1 MMTRSP
7 NPKKNQE
14 PSNRRLW
21 LLLLART
28 SLALGGVLL
37 VGIIV
42 GAWWARNYI
51 YKDLAPLVQQNLE
64 QLLGRPV
71 KVGNVERFSLSSL
84 RFSSLSIPA
93 TTSDQDRVV
102 AKALE
107 VQFSPLQLLL
117 SRKLALNVTLV
128 QPNVYVQQDKDG
140 GWVTAQVKAGE
151 GKGFIQT
158 ELQSL
163 QIQDGKVELMPFAA
177 PTKPK
182 GSVILDQV
190 GGIARFSDGNQ
201 RIGYDF
207 NTQFTKGGAAKI
219 VGETQLKAQQTNL
232 QLSAQNFQAS
242 DITRLIQL
250 PIALQAGSLNADLGV
265 QIPPKLSDIAITGT
279 ATANQITAKIQN
291 IPQPISNFNGKFL
304 FQGQTVTL
312 DNLSTNFG
320 KVPILANGTINTKTG
335 FNVSAQIKP
344 VTTKNIL
351 DTLKVNSSVPASGE
365 IQANVKI
372 LGALEQPVVSGT
384 VSNTKPIQVDRIQF
398 NTVNTDFRL
407 NASKTASQLTVSNLK
422 IIPAA
427 GGQITGGGQ
436 ANLGTKDGV
445 IFNAQADGISGD
457 ILARS
462 YGVTLP
468 IAVGNVSAKAQ
479 ISGSLR
485 KQPLKLDISNVQIT
499 PPAGGKITANGQI
512 QLAPQG
518 EVGVDIQAQGIPG
531 NAIAQGYGISTP
543 INVGGISANAKIT
556 GSLGTPLNVNVSRV
570 QANPDVGGQIK
581 ASGQIQ
587 LASQGRVALN
597 VQAQNIPGDT
607 IAKAYNSSPSITIG
621 NVLANANISGTLNNL
636 QAVAR
641 VQAPSATYP
650 TSGRVFVI
658 KQGENIVFPDAVV
671 NVAGE
676 TIRARGQVAQQ
687 RWQAFVNAQQLQLS
701 RFGEIPP
708 QFQGVLNNVALNL
721 SGSTASFQPSSI
733 QAKGQARLNI
743 AGGTVNLKNVS
754 FDAGRWQVLAN
765 VSQIQVNRF
774 SPQLGGR
781 LNSNIQL
788 AGTAKS
794 FQLADIRAA
803 GQIRVSQ
810 GLALLAQP
818 LTAQFQWNGQQ
829 IIVENASTPGLRA
842 NGAIA
847 IQTPPTGA
855 PQITGFD
862 LNVLAENFNLQ
873 NTGFKV
879 PGDVAIAGRL
889 DFKGKVTG
897 TPDVPQANGNIR
909 LRNFNVSN
917 LAFDPLLTGN
927 VNFQGG
933 QGASLRLAGKQDQI
947 ALNLGADYR
956 PTSFL
961 VQRDGAVTTGR
972 TEGDNLFINAQQFPI
987 ALVGGFLP
995 NNQLKP
1001 LAGQLSGNLVVNL
1014 NNYAIAGDVAIAK
1027 PRVARVAADEF
1038 RGNINYADGTASLA
1052 NGQLRIGDSNIALS
1066 GNVQTGN
1073 DPQFQFQAN
1082 FAQAKIQRLLQA
1094 FNIFDFKDLG
1104 TGLQPP
1110 TLAGAEALP
1119 TESIS
1124 LPDADLKTQLAYF
1137 SNITTA
1143 IAKERQAQTKQTPS
1157 LPSLAELTGAL
1168 SGAITANGSLK
1179 SGLNVGFNFQGAN
1192 WQWGNYSIN
1201 QVVAQGTFADG
1212 IVTLSPL
1219 SVGINQGLVAFS
1231 GQLGTDQLSGKLNVA
1246 SLPLSLLEP
1255 FIEKYPV
1262 DITGNVNAD
1271 ATLAGSLQDPTVQGK
1286 VALANA
1292 TLNKQPVQTGQVN
1305 FDYNK
1310 ARLNFD
1316 STLLVTGTQ
1325 PVAVTG
1331 SVPAPLPF
1339 AKVQPDS
1346 NQISINANVQNE
1358 GLALL
1363 NLLTNNQ
1370 VAWVDGQGKV
1380 DLNVQGTLTEP
1391 VINGNAT
1398 FNNAT
1403 FSAQALSDPLTNVTG
1418 TALFNGRTISVENIQ
1433 GNYNQGQVNVSGILP
1448 IFDPQQ
1454 AAANPLTV
1462 SIADKLNFKLAGLYE
1477 GGVGGD
1483 VVIRGTA
1490 LKPVIG
1496 GEIQLSNGQVIIG
1509 NSAAAKKKSTATAE
1523 ADTKVINLDR
1533 QQLNPNATP
1542 TADNNANPVV
1552 TADGS
1557 TNPVATADAS
1567 SSAAT
1572 PPNLPVEFADLKLI
1586 LGKDI
1591 RVTTQSFLSFVP
1603 GGAALSQPLLK
1614 FDAKGD
1620 LTINGTLAKPL
1631 PEGVI
1636 RLTGGG
1642 LSLFSTQFTLAR
1654 GYEQTARFTPSQG
1667 LDPTLDVRLTAIVPE
1682 ASARNTQTL
1691 ESPLSSEVSDVSVN
1705 NFGTLRSV
1713 TVQAR
1718 VDGPASKLGEN
1729 LELTSEPSR
1738 GKGEIV
1744 ALLGGSILGS
1754 FGQADAGQ
1762 GLTNFASSTIL
1773 GSLQGTITAIG
1784 QAVGFSE
1791 FRIFPTPSI
1800 NNEDSKASR
1809 ASILNLSAEGVF
1821 DISKNFSAS
1830 LSRALSSDDSF
1841 RLNVLYRVNDE
1852 ILMRG
1857 STDVGDDNQLQVEY
1871 ETRF

>member
-1 MMTRSP
+1 MKRSP
-7 NPKKNQE
+7 NSENNQE

-21 LLLLART
+21 LLLLGRT

-42 GAWWARNYI
+42 GAWWARNYV

-71 KVGNVERFSLSSL
+71 KVGGVERFSLSSL

-93 TTSDQDRVV
+93 TATDADQVV
-102 AKALE
+102 AKALD
-107 VQFSPLQLLL
+107 VQFSPLQLIL
-117 SRKLALNVTLV
+117 SRKLALNVTLI

-140 GWVTAQVKAGE
+140 RWVTAQVKAGE
-151 GKGFIQT
+151 GQGFIQT

-163 QIQDGKVELMPFAA
+163 QIQDGNIELMPFTA

-182 GSVILDQV
+182 DSVILDRV
-190 GGIARFSDGNQ
+190 GGIARFFDQNQ

-207 NTQFTKGGAAKI
+207 NTQLTRGGAAKI

-232 QLSAQNFQAS
+232 QLQAQNLQAS

-250 PIALQAGSLNADLGV
+250 PIALQAGYLNADLGV

-279 ATANQITAKIQN
+279 ATANQVTAKIQN
-291 IPQPISNFNGKFL
+291 IPQPISNFNGRFL

-320 KVPILANGTINTKTG
+320 KVPILANGTINTQTG
-335 FNVSAQIKP
+335 FNVSAQIRP
-344 VTTKNIL
+344 VTAKNIL

-365 IQANVKI
+365 IQANIQVG
-372 LGALEQPVVSGT
+372 GALEKPVVSGT
-384 VSNTKPIQVDRIQF
+384 VSNTKPIQVDRVQF
-398 NTVNTDFRL
+398 KTINTDFRL
-407 NASKTASQLTVSNLK
+407 NASQTASQLTVSNLK
-422 IIPAA
+422 IVPAA
-427 GGQITGGGQ
+427 GGQIIGGGQ
-436 ANLGTKDGV
+436 ANLGAKDGV

-485 KQPLKLDISNVQIT
+485 KQPLKLDVSNVQIT
-499 PPAGGKITANGQI
+499 PPAGGQITANGQI

-543 INVGGISANAKIT
+543 INVGGISANAKIS

-570 QANPDVGGQIK
+570 QANPEVGGQVT
-581 ASGQIQ
+581 ASGRVQ
-587 LASQGRVALN
+587 LAPQGRVALN
-597 VQAQNIPGDT
+597 VQARNIPGDA
-607 IAKAYNSSPSITIG
+607 IAKAYNSSPGITIG
-621 NVLANANISGTLNNL
+621 NVSANADISGTLSNL
-636 QAVAR
+636 QTVAR

-650 TSGRVFVI
+650 TTGRVVVT

-671 NVAGE
+671 NVADG
-676 TIRARGQVAQQ
+676 TITAQGQLAQQ
-687 RWQAFVNAQQLQLS
+687 RWQGSVKTSRIQLS
-701 RFGEIPP
+701 
-708 QFQGVLNNVALNL
+708 
-721 SGSTASFQPSSI
+721 
-733 QAKGQARLNI
+733 
-743 AGGTVNLKNVS
+743 
-754 FDAGRWQVLAN
+754 
-765 VSQIQVNRF
+765 RF
-774 SPQLGGR
+774 SPQLRGR

-788 AGTAKS
+788 AGTTQS

-803 GQIRVSQ
+803 GQINLPQ
-810 GLALLAQP
+810 GVAQLAKP
-818 LTAQFQWNGQQ
+818 LTARFQWNGQQ
-829 IIVENASTPGLRA
+829 IIVENASTAGFSA

-847 IQTPPTGA
+847 IQSPPTGA
-855 PQITGFD
+855 PQIAGFD
-862 LNVLAENFNLQ
+862 LNVLARNFNLQ

-889 DFKGKVTG
+889 DFNGKVTG

-933 QGASLRLAGKQDQI
+933 QGATLRLAGKQDRI

-961 VQRDGAVTTGR
+961 VKRDEAVTTGR
-972 TEGDNLFINAQQFPI
+972 TEGDNLIINAQQFPI

-1001 LAGQLSGNLVVNL
+1001 LGGQLSGNLVVNL
-1014 NNYAIAGDVAIAK
+1014 NNYAIAGDVAIAG

-1052 NGQLRIGDSNIALS
+1052 NGLLRIGDSNIALS
-1066 GNVQTGN
+1066 GNVQAGN

-1082 FAQAKIQRLLQA
+1082 FAEAKIQRLLQA
-1094 FNIFDFKDLG
+1094 FNIFDFQDLN

-1110 TLAGAEALP
+1110 TLAGAEALE
-1119 TESIS
+1119 TESVS

-1143 IAKERQAQTKQTPS
+1143 IAKEQQAETKQTPS

-1168 SGAITANGSLK
+1168 NGAITANGSLK

-1231 GQLGTDQLSGKLNVA
+1231 GQLGTEQLSGKLNVA

-1255 FIEKYPV
+1255 LIEKYPV
-1262 DITGNVNAD
+1262 DITGNVNAN
-1271 ATLAGSLQDPTVQGK
+1271 ATLGGSLQDPRVQGE
-1286 VALANA
+1286 VTLANA

-1305 FDYNK
+1305 FDYNN

-1325 PVAVTG
+1325 PVTITG
-1331 SVPAPLPF
+1331 NVPAPLPF
-1339 AKVQPDS
+1339 AEVQPDS
-1346 NQISINANVQNE
+1346 NQISINANVNNE

-1363 NLLTNNQ
+1363 NLFTNNQ
-1370 VAWVDGQGKV
+1370 VAWVNGQGQV
-1380 DLNVQGTLTEP
+1380 DLNVQGTLNEP
-1391 VINGNAT
+1391 IINGNVT
-1398 FNNAT
+1398 LNDAT
-1403 FSAQALSDPLTNVTG
+1403 FSAKALSEPLTNVTG
-1418 TALFNGRTISVENIQ
+1418 TAQFNGNSVNVQGIQ
-1433 GNYNQGQVNVSGILP
+1433 GTYNEGQVSASGILP
-1448 IFDPQQ
+1448 ILQPQQ
-1454 AAANPLTV
+1454 ATSNPLTV
-1462 SIADKLNFKLAGLYE
+1462 SIADKLNFEITGLYE

-1496 GEIQLSNGQVIIG
+1496 GEIKLSDGQVIIG
-1509 NSAAAKKKSTATAE
+1509 NSTATAKKSATTAE
-1523 ADTKVINLDR
+1523 ANTKVINLNR
-1533 QQLNPNATP
+1533 EEVNPNVTP
-1542 TADNNANPVV
+1542 TAENSANPVATV
-1552 TADGS
+1552 EGS
-1557 TNPVATADAS
+1557 TKPVATADAS
-1567 SSAAT
+1567 TSAAT

-1586 LGKDI
+1586 LDKDI
-1591 RVTTQSFLSFVP
+1591 RVTTQSLLSFVP
-1603 GGAALSQPLLK
+1603 GGAALSQPLLS
-1614 FDAKGD
+1614 FDATGG

-1636 RLTGGG
+1636 RLTGGR
-1642 LSLFSTQFTLAR
+1642 LSLFSTEFTLAR
-1654 GYEQTARFTPSQG
+1654 GYEHTAQFTPSQG

-1713 TVQAR
+1713 RVQAR
-1718 VDGPASKLGEN
+1718 VNGQASKLGDN

-1738 GKGEIV
+1738 SKGEIV

-1791 FRIFPTPSI
+1791 FRIFPTPAT
-1800 NNEDSKASR
+1800 NNEVSR

-1821 DISKNFSAS
+1821 DINRNFSAS

-1841 RLNVLYRVNDE
+1841 RYNVLYRVNDE

-1857 STDVGDDNQLQVEY
+1857 STDLGDENQLLVEY

>member
-1 MMTRSP
+1 MTRSP
-7 NPKKNQE
+7 NSENNQE

-21 LLLLART
+21 LLLLGRT

-37 VGIIV
+37 IGIIV
-42 GAWWARNYI
+42 GAWWARNYV

-93 TTSDQDRVV
+93 TPTDADRVV
-102 AKALE
+102 AKALD

-128 QPNVYVQQDKDG
+128 QPNVYIQQDKDG
-140 GWVTAQVKAGE
+140 RWVTAQVKAGE
-151 GKGFIQT
+151 GQGFIQT

-163 QIQDGKVELMPFAA
+163 QIQDGNVELMPFTAL
-177 PTKPK
+177 TKPK
-182 GSVILDQV
+182 GSVILDRV
-190 GGIARFSDGNQ
+190 GGIARFSDRNQ

-207 NTQFTKGGAAKI
+207 NTQFTRGGAAKI
-219 VGETQLKAQQTNL
+219 VGETQVKAQQTNL
-232 QLSAQNFQAS
+232 QLSAQNLQAS

-250 PIALQAGSLNADLGV
+250 PIALQAGYLNADLGV

-291 IPQPISNFNGKFL
+291 IPQPVSNFNGKFL

-320 KVPILANGTINTKTG
+320 KIPIQANGTINTQTG
-335 FNVSAQIKP
+335 FNVSALIKP
-344 VTTKNIL
+344 VTAKNIL

-365 IQANVKI
+365 IQAKI
-372 LGALEQPVVSGT
+372 QVGGALEQPVVSGT
-384 VSNTKPIQVDRIQF
+384 VSNTKPIQVDRVQF
-398 NTVNTDFRL
+398 NTINTDFRL

-422 IIPAA
+422 IVPAA
-427 GGQITGGGQ
+427 GGEITGGGQ
-436 ANLGTKDGV
+436 ANLGVKDGV

-485 KQPLKLDISNVQIT
+485 KQPLKLDVSNVQIT
-499 PPAGGKITANGQI
+499 PPAGGQITANGQI

-543 INVGGISANAKIT
+543 INVGGISANAKIS

-570 QANPDVGGQIK
+570 QANPEVGGQVT
-581 ASGQIQ
+581 ASGRVQ
-587 LASQGRVALN
+587 LAPQGRVALN
-597 VQAQNIPGDT
+597 VQARNLPGDA

-621 NVLANANISGTLNNL
+621 NVSANADISGTLSNL
-636 QAVAR
+636 QTVAR

-650 TSGRVFVI
+650 TSGRVVVT

-671 NVAGE
+671 NVAGG
-676 TIRARGQVAQQ
+676 TITAQGQLAQQ
-687 RWQAFVNAQQLQLS
+687 RWQ
-701 RFGEIPP
+701 
-708 QFQGVLNNVALNL
+708 
-721 SGSTASFQPSSI
+721 GSVKT
-733 QAKGQARLNI
+733 
-743 AGGTVNLKNVS
+743 
-754 FDAGRWQVLAN
+754 
-765 VSQIQVNRF
+765 SQIQLNRF
-774 SPQLGGR
+774 SPQLRGR

-788 AGTAKS
+788 AGTTQS

-803 GQIRVSQ
+803 GQISLPQ
-810 GLALLAQP
+810 GVAQLAKP
-818 LTAQFQWNGQQ
+818 LTARFQWNGQQ
-829 IIVENASTPGLRA
+829 IIVENATTAGFTA

-847 IQTPPTGA
+847 IQSPPTGA
-855 PQITGFD
+855 PQIAGFD
-862 LNVLAENFNLQ
+862 LNVLAQNFNLQ

-889 DFKGKVTG
+889 DFNGKVTG

-917 LAFDPLLTGN
+917 LAFDRLLTGN

-933 QGASLRLAGKQDQI
+933 QGGSLRLAGEQDRI

-961 VQRDGAVTTGR
+961 VKRDEAVTTGR
-972 TEGDNLFINAQQFPI
+972 TEGDNLIINAQQFPI

-1001 LAGQLSGNLVVNL
+1001 LGGQLSGNLVVNL
-1014 NNYAIAGDVAIAK
+1014 NNYAIAGDVAIAA

-1052 NGQLRIGDSNIALS
+1052 NGLLRIGDSNIALS
-1066 GNVQTGN
+1066 GNVQAGN

-1082 FAQAKIQRLLQA
+1082 FAEAKIQRLLQA
-1094 FNIFDFKDLG
+1094 FNIFDFKDLS

-1110 TLAGAEALP
+1110 TLAGAEVLE
-1119 TESIS
+1119 TEPVS

-1143 IAKERQAQTKQTPS
+1143 IAKEQQVEKKQTAS

-1201 QVVAQGTFADG
+1201 PVVAQGTFADG

-1219 SVGINQGLVAFS
+1219 SVGINRGLVAFS
-1231 GQLGTDQLSGKLNVA
+1231 GQLGTEQVSGKLNVA

-1271 ATLAGSLQDPTVQGK
+1271 ATLAGSLQDPRVQGK

-1292 TLNKQPVQTGQVN
+1292 TLNKQPVRTGEVN

-1325 PVAVTG
+1325 PVAITG

-1346 NQISINANVQNE
+1346 NQINIDANVQNE

-1391 VINGNAT
+1391 IINGNAT

-1418 TALFNGRTISVENIQ
+1418 TALFNGTTVSVENIQ
-1433 GNYNQGQVNVSGILP
+1433 GNYNQGQVTASGILP
-1448 IFDPQQ
+1448 IFDAQQ

-1496 GEIQLSNGQVIIG
+1496 GEIQLSDGQVIIG
-1509 NSAAAKKKSTATAE
+1509 NSPTTAKKSAATAE
-1523 ADTKVINLDR
+1523 SNTKVINLDR
-1533 QQLNPNATP
+1533 QQVNPNATP
-1542 TADNNANPVV
+1542 TAENNPNSVATV
-1552 TADGS
+1552 DGS
-1557 TNPVATADAS
+1557 TNPVVTVDGSTNSVATTDAS
-1567 SSAAT
+1567 TSAAT
-1572 PPNLPVEFADLKLI
+1572 PPNLPVTFADLKLI

-1591 RVTTQSFLSFVP
+1591 RVTTQSLLSFVP
-1603 GGAALSQPLLK
+1603 GGAALSQPLLR
-1614 FDAKGD
+1614 FDATGD

-1636 RLTGGG
+1636 RLTGGR
-1642 LSLFSTQFTLAR
+1642 LSLFSTEFTLAR

-1718 VDGPASKLGEN
+1718 VNGPASKLGDN

-1738 GKGEIV
+1738 SKGEIV

-1800 NNEDSKASR
+1800 NNDESKTSR

-1821 DISKNFSAS
+1821 DINKNFSAS
-1830 LSRALSSDDSF
+1830 LSRALSSDESF
-1841 RLNVLYRVNDE
+1841 RFNVLYRVNDE

-1857 STDVGDDNQLQVEY
+1857 STDVGDENQLQVEY

>member
-1 MMTRSP
+1 MTRSP
-7 NPKKNQE
+7 NSENNQE

-21 LLLLART
+21 LLLLGRT

-42 GAWWARNYI
+42 GAWWARNYV

-71 KVGNVERFSLSSL
+71 KVGEVERFSLTSL

-93 TTSDQDRVV
+93 TASDRDRVIV
-102 AKALE
+102 KALE

-117 SRKLALNVTLV
+117 TRKLGLEVNLV
-128 QPNVYVQQDKDG
+128 QPNVYIQQDKDG
-140 GWVTAQVKAGE
+140 RWVTTQVKSGGE
-151 GKGFIQT
+151 PGFVQI

-163 QIQDGKVELMPFAA
+163 QIQDGNIELMPFAA

-182 GSVILDQV
+182 GSVILDRV
-190 GGIARFSDGNQ
+190 GGIARFSDRNQ

-207 NTQFTKGGAAKI
+207 NTQLTRGGAVKI

-232 QLSAQNFQAS
+232 QLSTQNLQAS

-250 PIALQAGSLNADLGV
+250 PIALQAGYLNADLGV

-279 ATANQITAKIQN
+279 ATANQVTAKIQN
-291 IPQPISNFNGKFL
+291 LPQPISNFNGKFL

-320 KVPILANGTINTKTG
+320 KVPIVANGTINTQTG

-344 VTTKNIL
+344 VTAKNIL

-365 IQANVKI
+365 IQANIKI
-372 LGALEQPVVSGT
+372 LGALQQPIVNGT
-384 VSNTKPIQVDRIQF
+384 VSNTKPIQVDRLQF
-398 NTVNTDFRL
+398 KTINTDFRL
-407 NASKTASQLTVSNLK
+407 NASQTASQLTVSNLR
-422 IIPAA
+422 IVPAA
-427 GGQITGGGQ
+427 GGQIIGGGQ

-485 KQPLKLDISNVQIT
+485 KQPLKLDVSNIQLT
-499 PPAGGKITANGQI
+499 PPAGGQITANGQI

-518 EVGVDIQAQGIPG
+518 QVGVDIQAQGIPG

-543 INVGGISANAKIT
+543 INVGGISANAKIS
-556 GSLGTPLNVNVSRV
+556 GSLGTPLNVNISRV
-570 QANPDVGGQIK
+570 QANPEVGGQVT
-581 ASGQIQ
+581 ASGRVQ
-587 LASQGRVALN
+587 LAPQGRVALN
-597 VQAQNIPGDT
+597 VQAKNIPGDA

-621 NVLANANISGTLNNL
+621 NVSANADISGTLSNL
-636 QAVAR
+636 QTVAR

-650 TSGRVFVI
+650 ATGRVVVT

-671 NVAGE
+671 NVAGG
-676 TIRARGQVAQQ
+676 TIRATGQLAQE
-687 RWQAFVNAQQLQLS
+687 RWQ
-701 RFGEIPP
+701 
-708 QFQGVLNNVALNL
+708 
-721 SGSTASFQPSSI
+721 GSVKT
-733 QAKGQARLNI
+733 
-743 AGGTVNLKNVS
+743 
-754 FDAGRWQVLAN
+754 
-765 VSQIQVNRF
+765 SQIQLSRF
-774 SPQLGGR
+774 SPQLRGR

-788 AGTAKS
+788 AGTTQS

-803 GQIRVSQ
+803 GQISLPQ
-810 GLALLAQP
+810 GVAQLAKP
-818 LTAQFQWNGQQ
+818 LTARFQWNGQQ
-829 IIVENASTPGLRA
+829 IIVENASTAGFSA

-847 IQTPPTGA
+847 IQSPPTGA
-855 PQITGFD
+855 PQIAGFN
-862 LNVLAENFNLQ
+862 LNVLARNFNLQ

-889 DFKGKVTG
+889 DFNGKVTG

-933 QGASLRLAGKQDQI
+933 QGGSLRLAGKQDRI

-961 VQRDGAVTTGR
+961 VKRDEAVTTGR
-972 TEGDNLFINAQQFPI
+972 TEGDNLIINAQQFPI

-1001 LAGQLSGNLVVNL
+1001 LGGQLSGNLVVNL
-1014 NNYAIAGDVAIAK
+1014 NNYAIAGDVAIAG

-1052 NGQLRIGDSNIALS
+1052 NGLLRIGDSNIALS
-1066 GNVQTGN
+1066 GNVQAGN

-1082 FAQAKIQRLLQA
+1082 FAEAKIQRLLQA
-1094 FNIFDFKDLG
+1094 FNIFDFQDLS

-1137 SNITTA
+1137 SNITAA
-1143 IAKERQAQTKQTPS
+1143 IAKEQQAQTKQTPS

-1168 SGAITANGSLK
+1168 NGAITANGSLK

-1231 GQLGTDQLSGKLNVA
+1231 GQLGTEQVSGKLNVA

-1271 ATLAGSLQDPTVQGK
+1271 ATLAGSLQDPRVQGK

-1325 PVAVTG
+1325 PVAITG

-1370 VAWVDGQGKV
+1370 VAWVNGQGKV
-1380 DLNVQGTLTEP
+1380 DLNVQGTLNEP
-1391 VINGNAT
+1391 IINGNAT
-1398 FNNAT
+1398 LNNAT
-1403 FSAQALSDPLTNVTG
+1403 FRAEALSEPLTNVTG
-1418 TALFNGRTISVENIQ
+1418 TALFNGTTVSVENIQ
-1433 GNYNQGQVNVSGILP
+1433 GNYNQGQVTASGILP
-1448 IFDPQQ
+1448 IFDAQQ
-1454 AAANPLTV
+1454 AAANPLTI

-1496 GEIQLSNGQVIIG
+1496 GEIKLSDGQVIIG
-1509 NSAAAKKKSTATAE
+1509 NSPATAKKSAATAE
-1523 ADTKVINLDR
+1523 ANTKVINLDR
-1533 QQLNPNATP
+1533 QEVNPNVTP
-1542 TADNNANPVV
+1542 TAENNANPVTTV
-1552 TADGS
+1552 DGS

-1567 SSAAT
+1567 TSAAT
-1572 PPNLPVEFADLKLI
+1572 PPNLPVKFADLKLI

-1591 RVTTQSFLSFVP
+1591 RVATQSLLSFVP
-1603 GGAALSQPLLK
+1603 GGAALSQPLLR
-1614 FDAKGD
+1614 FDATGD

-1636 RLTGGG
+1636 RLTGGR
-1642 LSLFSTQFTLAR
+1642 LSLFSTEFTLAR

-1718 VDGPASKLGEN
+1718 VNGPASKLGDN

-1738 GKGEIV
+1738 SKGEIV

-1800 NNEDSKASR
+1800 DNEESKASR

-1821 DISKNFSAS
+1821 DINKNFSAS

-1841 RLNVLYRVNDE
+1841 RYNVLYRVNDE

-1857 STDVGDDNQLQVEY
+1857 STDLGDENQLQVEY

>member
-7 NPKKNQE
+7 KSKNNQE

-21 LLLLART
+21 LLLLGRT
-28 SLALGGVLL
+28 SLALGGILL
-37 VGIIV
+37 IGIIV

-93 TTSDQDRVV
+93 TTSDRDQVV

-117 SRKLALNVTLV
+117 SRKLALNVTLI

-140 GWVTAQVKAGE
+140 RWVTAQVKAGE

-163 QIQDGKVELMPFAA
+163 QIQDGDIELVPFTA

-182 GSVILDQV
+182 DSVILDQV

-207 NTQFTKGGAAKI
+207 NTQFTRGGAVKI
-219 VGETQLKAQQTNL
+219 VGETQLKAQQTNV
-232 QLSAQNFQAS
+232 QLSAQNLQAS

-250 PIALQAGSLNADLGV
+250 PIALQAGYLNADLGV

-320 KVPILANGTINTKTG
+320 KVPILANGTINTQTG

-344 VTTKNIL
+344 VTAKNIL

-365 IQANVKI
+365 IQANIQVG
-372 LGALEQPVVSGT
+372 GALEQPVVSGT
-384 VSNTKPIQVDRIQF
+384 VSNTKPIQVDRVQF
-398 NTVNTDFRL
+398 NTINTNFRL
-407 NASKTASQLTVSNLK
+407 NASKTASQLAVSNLK
-422 IIPAA
+422 IVPAA

-457 ILARS
+457 ILART

-468 IAVGNVSAKAQ
+468 ITVGNVSAKAQ

-485 KQPLKLDISNVQIT
+485 KQPLKLDVSNVQIT

-518 EVGVDIQAQGIPG
+518 QVGVDIQAQGIPG

-543 INVGGISANAKIT
+543 INVGGISANAKVT

-570 QANPDVGGQIK
+570 QANPDVGGQVT
-581 ASGQIQ
+581 ASGRVQ
-587 LASQGRVALN
+587 LAPQGRVALN
-597 VQAQNIPGDT
+597 VQAKNIPGDA
-607 IAKAYNSSPSITIG
+607 IAKAYNSSPSIAIG
-621 NVLANANISGTLNNL
+621 NVSANADISGTLSNL
-636 QAVAR
+636 QTVAR

-650 TSGRVFVI
+650 TSGRVVVT

-671 NVAGE
+671 NVAGG
-676 TIRARGQVAQQ
+676 TIRARGEVAQQ
-687 RWQAFVNAQQLQLS
+687 RWQ
-701 RFGEIPP
+701 
-708 QFQGVLNNVALNL
+708 
-721 SGSTASFQPSSI
+721 GSVKT
-733 QAKGQARLNI
+733 
-743 AGGTVNLKNVS
+743 
-754 FDAGRWQVLAN
+754 
-765 VSQIQVNRF
+765 SQIQLNRF
-774 SPQLGGR
+774 SPQLRGR

-788 AGTAKS
+788 AGTTQS

-803 GQIRVSQ
+803 GQISLPQ
-810 GLALLAQP
+810 GVAQLAKP

-829 IIVENASTPGLRA
+829 IIVENAGTPGLRA

-847 IQTPPTGA
+847 IQSPPTGA
-855 PQITGFD
+855 PQIAGFD
-862 LNVLAENFNLQ
+862 LNVLAQNFNLQ

-889 DFKGKVTG
+889 DFNGKVTG

-933 QGASLRLAGKQDQI
+933 QGASLRLAGKQDRI

-961 VQRDGAVTTGR
+961 VKRDEAVTTGR
-972 TEGDNLFINAQQFPI
+972 TEGDNLLINAQQFPI

-1014 NNYAIAGDVAIAK
+1014 SNYAIAGDVAIAG

-1038 RGNINYADGTASLA
+1038 RGSINYADGTASLA

-1094 FNIFDFKDLG
+1094 FNIFDFQDLN

-1110 TLAGAEALP
+1110 KLAKAEALE
-1119 TESIS
+1119 TESVS
-1124 LPDADLKTQLAYF
+1124 LPNADLKTQLAYF
-1137 SNITTA
+1137 SNITA
-1143 IAKERQAQTKQTPS
+1143 ALAKERQAETKQTPS

-1192 WQWGNYSIN
+1192 WQWGEYSIN
-1201 QVVAQGTFADG
+1201 QVVAQGSFADG

-1231 GQLGTDQLSGKLNVA
+1231 GQLGTEQLSGKLNVA

-1271 ATLAGSLQDPTVQGK
+1271 ATLAGSLQDPRVQGK

-1292 TLNKQPVQTGQVN
+1292 TLNKQPVQTGEVN

-1339 AKVQPDS
+1339 TKVQPDS

-1391 VINGNAT
+1391 IINGNAT
-1398 FNNAT
+1398 LNNAT
-1403 FSAQALSDPLTNVTG
+1403 FRAEALSDPLTNVTG
-1418 TALFNGRTISVENIQ
+1418 TALFNGSTVSVENIQ
-1433 GNYNQGQVNVSGILP
+1433 GNYNQGQVTVSGILP
-1448 IFDPQQ
+1448 IFDAQQ

-1496 GEIQLSNGQVIIG
+1496 GEIQLSDGQVIIG
-1509 NSAAAKKKSTATAE
+1509 NSPTTAKKSAATAE

-1533 QQLNPNATP
+1533 QQVNSNVTP
-1542 TADNNANPVV
+1542 TADNNPNPVV
-1552 TADGS
+1552 TVDGS
-1557 TNPVATADAS
+1557 TNPVATTDAS
-1567 SSAAT
+1567 TLPAT

-1586 LGKDI
+1586 LDKDI

-1636 RLTGGG
+1636 RLTGGR
-1642 LSLFSTQFTLAR
+1642 LSLFSTEFTLAR

-1682 ASARNTQTL
+1682 TSARNTQTL

-1738 GKGEIV
+1738 SKGEIV

-1800 NNEDSKASR
+1800 NNDESKTSK

-1821 DISKNFSAS
+1821 DINKNFSAS

-1841 RLNVLYRVNDE
+1841 RFNVLYRVNDE

>member
-1 MMTRSP
+1 MTRSP
-7 NPKKNQE
+7 NSENNQE

-21 LLLLART
+21 LLLLGRT

-42 GAWWARNYI
+42 GAWWARNYV

-93 TTSDQDRVV
+93 TPNDADRVV
-102 AKALE
+102 AKALD

-117 SRKLALNVTLV
+117 TRKLVLDVTLV
-128 QPNVYVQQDKDG
+128 QPNVYIQQDKDG
-140 GWVTAQVKAGE
+140 RWVTAQVKAGE

-163 QIQDGKVELMPFAA
+163 QIQDGNIELMPFAA

-182 GSVILDQV
+182 GSVILDRV
-190 GGIARFSDGNQ
+190 GGIARFSDQNQ

-207 NTQFTKGGAAKI
+207 NTQFTRGGAAKI
-219 VGETQLKAQQTNL
+219 VGETQVKAQQTNL
-232 QLSAQNFQAS
+232 QLSAQNLQAS

-250 PIALQAGSLNADLGV
+250 PIALQAGYLNADLGV

-279 ATANQITAKIQN
+279 ATANQVTAKIQN
-291 IPQPISNFNGKFL
+291 LPQPISNFNGKFL

-320 KVPILANGTINTKTG
+320 KVPILANGTINTQTG

-344 VTTKNIL
+344 VTAKNIL

-365 IQANVKI
+365 IQAKI
-372 LGALEQPVVSGT
+372 QVGGALEQPVVSGT

-398 NTVNTDFRL
+398 NTINTDFRL

-422 IIPAA
+422 IVPAA
-427 GGQITGGGQ
+427 GGQIIGGGQ

-457 ILARS
+457 ILAKS

-485 KQPLKLDISNVQIT
+485 KQPLKLDVSSVQIT
-499 PPAGGKITANGQI
+499 PPAGGEITANGQI

-518 EVGVDIQAQGIPG
+518 QVGVDIQAQGIPG

-543 INVGGISANAKIT
+543 INVGGISANAKIS

-570 QANPDVGGQIK
+570 QANPDVGGQVT
-581 ASGQIQ
+581 ASGRVQ
-587 LASQGRVALN
+587 LAPQGRIALN
-597 VQAQNIPGDT
+597 VQAKNIPGDA

-621 NVLANANISGTLNNL
+621 NVSANADISGTLSNL
-636 QAVAR
+636 QTVAR
-641 VQAPSATYP
+641 VQAPKATYP
-650 TSGRVFVI
+650 TTGRVVVT

-671 NVAGE
+671 NVAGG
-676 TIRARGQVAQQ
+676 TITAQGQLAQQ
-687 RWQAFVNAQQLQLS
+687 RWQGVVKTSRIQL
-701 RFGEIPP
+701 
-708 QFQGVLNNVALNL
+708 
-721 SGSTASFQPSSI
+721 
-733 QAKGQARLNI
+733 
-743 AGGTVNLKNVS
+743 
-754 FDAGRWQVLAN
+754 
-765 VSQIQVNRF
+765 NRF
-774 SPQLGGR
+774 SPQLRGR

-788 AGTAKS
+788 AGTTQS

-803 GQIRVSQ
+803 GQISLPQ
-810 GLALLAQP
+810 GVAQLAKP
-818 LTAQFQWNGQQ
+818 LTARFQWNGQQ
-829 IIVENASTPGLRA
+829 IIVENASTSGFSA

-847 IQTPPTGA
+847 IQSPSTGA
-855 PQITGFD
+855 PQIAGFD
-862 LNVLAENFNLQ
+862 LNVLAQNFNLQ

-889 DFKGKVTG
+889 DFNGKVTG

-917 LAFDPLLTGN
+917 LAFDRLLTGN

-933 QGASLRLAGKQDQI
+933 QGGSLRLAGKQDRI

-961 VQRDGAVTTGR
+961 VKRDEAVTTGR
-972 TEGDNLFINAQQFPI
+972 TEGDNLIINAQQFPI

-1001 LAGQLSGNLVVNL
+1001 LGGQLSGNLVVNL
-1014 NNYAIAGDVAIAK
+1014 NNYAIAGDVAIAA

-1038 RGNINYADGTASLA
+1038 RGSINYADGTASLA
-1052 NGQLRIGDSNIALS
+1052 NGQLLIGGSNIALS
-1066 GNVQTGN
+1066 GNVQAGN

-1082 FAQAKIQRLLQA
+1082 FAQANIQRLLQA
-1094 FNIFDFKDLG
+1094 FNIFDFKDLS

-1110 TLAGAEALP
+1110 TLAGAEALE
-1119 TESIS
+1119 TEPVS
-1124 LPDADLKTQLAYF
+1124 LPNADLKTQLAYF

-1143 IAKERQAQTKQTPS
+1143 LAKEQQAETKQAAS

-1201 QVVAQGTFADG
+1201 PVVAQGTFADG

-1219 SVGINQGLVAFS
+1219 SVGIDRGLVSFS

-1271 ATLAGSLQDPTVQGK
+1271 ATLAGSLQDPRVQGK

-1305 FDYNK
+1305 FDYNN

-1325 PVAVTG
+1325 PVAITG

-1346 NQISINANVQNE
+1346 NQINIDANVQNE

-1380 DLNVQGTLTEP
+1380 DLNVRGTLTEP
-1391 VINGNAT
+1391 IINGNAT

-1418 TALFNGRTISVENIQ
+1418 TAQFNGSTVSVENIQ
-1433 GNYNQGQVNVSGILP
+1433 GNYNQGQVTASGILP
-1448 IFDPQQ
+1448 IFDAQQ

-1496 GEIQLSNGQVIIG
+1496 GEIQLSDGQVIIG
-1509 NSAAAKKKSTATAE
+1509 NSPTTAKKSAATAE
-1523 ADTKVINLDR
+1523 SNTKVINLDR
-1533 QQLNPNATP
+1533 QQVNQVNPNATP
-1542 TADNNANPVV
+1542 TAENNANPVATVDGSTNPVV
-1552 TADGS
+1552 TVDGS
-1557 TNPVATADAS
+1557 TNPVATADTS
-1567 SSAAT
+1567 TSAAT

-1591 RVTTQSFLSFVP
+1591 RVATQSLLSFVP
-1603 GGAALSQPLLK
+1603 GGAALSQPLLR
-1614 FDAKGD
+1614 FDATGD

-1631 PEGVI
+1631 PQGVI
-1636 RLTGGG
+1636 RLTGGR
-1642 LSLFSTQFTLAR
+1642 LSLFSTEFTLAR

-1718 VDGPASKLGEN
+1718 VNGPASKLGEN

-1738 GKGEIV
+1738 SKGEIV

-1754 FGQADAGQ
+1754 FGQQADAGQ

-1800 NNEDSKASR
+1800 NNDESKTSR
-1809 ASILNLSAEGVF
+1809 TSILNLSAEGVF
-1821 DISKNFSAS
+1821 DINKNFSAS

-1841 RLNVLYRVNDE
+1841 RFNVLYRVNDE

>member
-1 MMTRSP
+1 MVTIMTRSP
-7 NPKKNQE
+7 NSENNQK

-21 LLLLART
+21 LLLLGRT

-42 GAWWARNYI
+42 GAWWARNYV

-64 QLLGRPV
+64 QLLERPV

-93 TTSDQDRVV
+93 TPSDQDQVV

-117 SRKLALNVTLV
+117 SRKLVLDVTLV

-140 GWVTAQVKAGE
+140 RWVTAQVKAGE

-158 ELQSL
+158 QLQSL

-182 GSVILDQV
+182 GSVILDQL
-190 GGIARFSDGNQ
+190 GGVARFYDQNQ
-201 RIGYDF
+201 RIGYDI
-207 NTQFTKGGAAKI
+207 NTQLTRGGAVKI
-219 VGETQLKAQQTNL
+219 VGETQVKAQQTNL
-232 QLSAQNFQAS
+232 QLSAQNLQVS
-242 DITRLIQL
+242 EITRLIQL
-250 PIALQAGSLNADLGV
+250 PIALQAGYLNADLGV

-320 KVPILANGTINTKTG
+320 KVPILANGTINTQTG

-344 VTTKNIL
+344 VTAKNIL

-365 IQANVKI
+365 IQANIQVG
-372 LGALEQPVVSGT
+372 GALKQPVVSGT
-384 VSNTKPIQVDRIQF
+384 VSNTKPIQVDRVQF
-398 NTVNTDFRL
+398 KTVNTDFRL
-407 NASKTASQLTVSNLK
+407 NASQTASQLTVSNLK
-422 IIPAA
+422 IVPAA

-485 KQPLKLDISNVQIT
+485 KQPLKLDVSNVQIT

-518 EVGVDIQAQGIPG
+518 QVGVDIQAQGIPG

-556 GSLGTPLNVNVSRV
+556 GSLSTPLNVNVSRV
-570 QANPDVGGQIK
+570 QANPDVGGQVT
-581 ASGQIQ
+581 ASGRIQ
-587 LASQGRVALN
+587 LAPQGRVALI
-597 VQAQNIPGDT
+597 VQAKNIPGDA

-621 NVLANANISGTLNNL
+621 NVSANADISGTLSNL
-636 QAVAR
+636 QTVAR

-650 TSGRVFVI
+650 TTGRVVVT

-671 NVAGE
+671 NVAGG
-676 TIRARGQVAQQ
+676 TIRARGEVAQQ
-687 RWQAFVNAQQLQLS
+687 RWQ
-701 RFGEIPP
+701 
-708 QFQGVLNNVALNL
+708 
-721 SGSTASFQPSSI
+721 GSVKT
-733 QAKGQARLNI
+733 
-743 AGGTVNLKNVS
+743 
-754 FDAGRWQVLAN
+754 
-765 VSQIQVNRF
+765 SQIQLSRF
-774 SPQLGGR
+774 SPQLRGR

-788 AGTAKS
+788 AGTTQS

-803 GQIRVSQ
+803 GQISLPQ
-810 GLALLAQP
+810 GVAQLAKP

-829 IIVENASTPGLRA
+829 IIVENASTSGLRA

-847 IQTPPTGA
+847 IQSPPTGA
-855 PQITGFD
+855 PQIAGFD

-933 QGASLRLAGKQDQI
+933 QGASLRLAGKQDRI

-961 VQRDGAVTTGR
+961 VKRDEAVTTGR
-972 TEGDNLFINAQQFPI
+972 TEGDNLLINAQQFPI

-1014 NNYAIAGDVAIAK
+1014 NNYAIAGDVAIAG

-1038 RGNINYADGTASLA
+1038 RGSINYADGTASLA

-1066 GNVQTGN
+1066 GNVQAGN

-1094 FNIFDFKDLG
+1094 FNIFDFQDLG

-1137 SNITTA
+1137 SNITA
-1143 IAKERQAQTKQTPS
+1143 ALAKERQAQTKQTPS

-1271 ATLAGSLQDPTVQGK
+1271 ATLAGSLQDPRVQGK

-1448 IFDPQQ
+1448 IFDTQQ

-1496 GEIQLSNGQVIIG
+1496 GEIQLSDGQVIIG
-1509 NSAAAKKKSTATAE
+1509 NSAAAKKKSAATVE

-1533 QQLNPNATP
+1533 QQLNPNVTP
-1542 TADNNANPVV
+1542 TAENNANPVV
-1552 TADGS
+1552 TVDGS

-1567 SSAAT
+1567 TSAAT

-1821 DISKNFSAS
+1821 DINKNFSAS

>member
-1 MMTRSP
+1 MTRSP
-7 NPKKNQE
+7 NSENNQE

-21 LLLLART
+21 LLLLGRT

-37 VGIIV
+37 IGIIV
-42 GAWWARNYI
+42 GAWWARNYV

-71 KVGNVERFSLSSL
+71 EVGNVERFSLSSL

-93 TTSDQDRVV
+93 TPTDADRVV
-102 AKALE
+102 AKALD

-128 QPNVYVQQDKDG
+128 QPNVYIQQDKDG
-140 GWVTAQVKAGE
+140 RWVTAQVKAGE
-151 GKGFIQT
+151 GQGFIQT

-163 QIQDGKVELMPFAA
+163 QIQDGNVELMPFTA

-182 GSVILDQV
+182 GSVILDRV
-190 GGIARFSDGNQ
+190 GGIARFSDRNQ

-207 NTQFTKGGAAKI
+207 NTQFTRGGAAKI
-219 VGETQLKAQQTNL
+219 VGETQVKAQQTNL
-232 QLSAQNFQAS
+232 QLSAQNLQAS

-250 PIALQAGSLNADLGV
+250 PIALQAGYLNADLGV

-291 IPQPISNFNGKFL
+291 IPQPVSNFNGKFL

-320 KVPILANGTINTKTG
+320 KIPIQANGTINTQTG
-335 FNVSAQIKP
+335 FNVSALIKP
-344 VTTKNIL
+344 VTAKNIL

-365 IQANVKI
+365 IQAKI
-372 LGALEQPVVSGT
+372 QVGGALEQPVVSGT

-398 NTVNTDFRL
+398 NTINTDFRL

-422 IIPAA
+422 IVPAA
-427 GGQITGGGQ
+427 GGEIIGGGQ
-436 ANLGTKDGV
+436 ANLGSKDGV

-485 KQPLKLDISNVQIT
+485 KQPLKLDVSNVQIT
-499 PPAGGKITANGQI
+499 PPAGGQITANGQI

-543 INVGGISANAKIT
+543 INVGGISANAKIS

-570 QANPDVGGQIK
+570 QANPDVGGQVT
-581 ASGQIQ
+581 ASGRVQ
-587 LASQGRVALN
+587 LAPQGRVALN
-597 VQAQNIPGDT
+597 VQAKNIPGDA

-621 NVLANANISGTLNNL
+621 NVSANADISGTLSNL
-636 QAVAR
+636 QTVAR

-650 TSGRVFVI
+650 TTGRVVVT

-671 NVAGE
+671 NVAGG
-676 TIRARGQVAQQ
+676 TITAQGQLAQQ
-687 RWQAFVNAQQLQLS
+687 RWQ
-701 RFGEIPP
+701 
-708 QFQGVLNNVALNL
+708 
-721 SGSTASFQPSSI
+721 GSVKT
-733 QAKGQARLNI
+733 
-743 AGGTVNLKNVS
+743 
-754 FDAGRWQVLAN
+754 
-765 VSQIQVNRF
+765 SQIQLNRF
-774 SPQLGGR
+774 SPQLRGR

-788 AGTAKS
+788 AGTTQS

-803 GQIRVSQ
+803 GQISLPQ
-810 GLALLAQP
+810 GVAQLAKP
-818 LTAQFQWNGQQ
+818 LTARFQWNGQQ
-829 IIVENASTPGLRA
+829 IIVENASTAGFTA

-847 IQTPPTGA
+847 IQSPPTGA
-855 PQITGFD
+855 PQIAGFD
-862 LNVLAENFNLQ
+862 LNVLAQNFNLQ

-889 DFKGKVTG
+889 DFNGKVTG

-917 LAFDPLLTGN
+917 LAFDRLLTGN

-933 QGASLRLAGKQDQI
+933 QGGSLRLAGKQDRI

-961 VQRDGAVTTGR
+961 VKRDEAVTTGR
-972 TEGDNLFINAQQFPI
+972 TEGDNLIINAQQFPI

-1001 LAGQLSGNLVVNL
+1001 LGGQLSGNLVVNL
-1014 NNYAIAGDVAIAK
+1014 NNYAIAGDVAIAA

-1052 NGQLRIGDSNIALS
+1052 NGLLRIGDSNIALS
-1066 GNVQTGN
+1066 GNVQAGN

-1082 FAQAKIQRLLQA
+1082 FAEAKIQRLLQA
-1094 FNIFDFKDLG
+1094 FNIFDFKDLS

-1110 TLAGAEALP
+1110 TLAGAEVLE
-1119 TESIS
+1119 TEPVS

-1143 IAKERQAQTKQTPS
+1143 IAKEQQVEKKQTAS

-1201 QVVAQGTFADG
+1201 PVVAQGTFADG

-1219 SVGINQGLVAFS
+1219 SVGIDRGLVAFS
-1231 GQLGTDQLSGKLNVA
+1231 GQLGTEQVSGKLNVA

-1271 ATLAGSLQDPTVQGK
+1271 ATLAGSLQDPRVQGK

-1305 FDYNK
+1305 FDYNN

-1346 NQISINANVQNE
+1346 NQINIDANVQNE

-1380 DLNVQGTLTEP
+1380 DLNVKGTLTEP
-1391 VINGNAT
+1391 IINGNAT

-1418 TALFNGRTISVENIQ
+1418 TALFNGTTVSVENIQ
-1433 GNYNQGQVNVSGILP
+1433 GNYNQGQVTASGILP
-1448 IFDPQQ
+1448 IFDAQQ

-1483 VVIRGTA
+1483 VVVRGTA

-1496 GEIQLSNGQVIIG
+1496 GEIQLSDGQVIIG
-1509 NSAAAKKKSTATAE
+1509 NSPTTAKKSAATAE
-1523 ADTKVINLDR
+1523 SNTKVINLDR
-1533 QQLNPNATP
+1533 QQVNPNATP
-1542 TADNNANPVV
+1542 TAENNPNSVATV
-1552 TADGS
+1552 DGS
-1557 TNPVATADAS
+1557 TNSVVTVDGSTNSVATTDAS
-1567 SSAAT
+1567 TLPAT
-1572 PPNLPVEFADLKLI
+1572 PPNLPVTFADLKLI

-1591 RVTTQSFLSFVP
+1591 RVTTQSLLSFVP
-1603 GGAALSQPLLK
+1603 GGAALSQPLLR
-1614 FDAKGD
+1614 FDATGD

-1636 RLTGGG
+1636 RLTGGR
-1642 LSLFSTQFTLAR
+1642 LSLFSTEFTLAR

-1718 VDGPASKLGEN
+1718 VNGPASKLGDN

-1738 GKGEIV
+1738 SKGEIV

-1800 NNEDSKASR
+1800 NNDESKTSR

-1821 DISKNFSAS
+1821 DINKNFSAS
-1830 LSRALSSDDSF
+1830 LSRALSSDESF
-1841 RLNVLYRVNDE
+1841 RFNVLYRVNDE

-1857 STDVGDDNQLQVEY
+1857 STDVGDENQLQVEY

>member
-1 MMTRSP
+1 MKRSP
-7 NPKKNQE
+7 NSENNQE

-21 LLLLART
+21 LLLLGRT

-37 VGIIV
+37 IGIIV
-42 GAWWARNYI
+42 GAWWARNYV

-93 TTSDQDRVV
+93 TATDVDQVV

-107 VQFSPLQLLL
+107 VQFSPLQLIL

-140 GWVTAQVKAGE
+140 RWVTAQVKAGE
-151 GKGFIQT
+151 GQGFIQT

-163 QIQDGKVELMPFAA
+163 QIQDGDVELMPFTA

-182 GSVILDQV
+182 GSVILDRV
-190 GGIARFSDGNQ
+190 GGIARFSDQNQ

-207 NTQFTKGGAAKI
+207 NTQLTRGGAVKI

-232 QLSAQNFQAS
+232 QLQAQNLQAS

-250 PIALQAGSLNADLGV
+250 PIALQTGYLNADLGV

-291 IPQPISNFNGKFL
+291 IPQPVSNFNGKFI

-320 KVPILANGTINTKTG
+320 KVPILANGTINTQTG
-335 FNVSAQIKP
+335 FNVSAQIRP
-344 VTTKNIL
+344 VTAKNIL
-351 DTLKVNSSVPASGE
+351 DTLKVNSSVPATGE
-365 IQANVKI
+365 IQENIKI
-372 LGALEQPVVSGT
+372 LGALEQPVINGT
-384 VSNTKPIQVDRIQF
+384 VSNTKPIQVDRVQF
-398 NTVNTDFRL
+398 KTINTDFRL
-407 NASKTASQLTVSNLK
+407 NASQTASQLTVSNLK
-422 IIPAA
+422 IVPAA
-427 GGQITGGGQ
+427 GGQIIGSGQ
-436 ANLGTKDGV
+436 ANLGAKDGV

-479 ISGSLR
+479 ITGSLA
-485 KQPLKLDISNVQIT
+485 KQPLNLDITSVQVT
-499 PPAGGKITANGQI
+499 PPAGGQITASGQV

-518 EVGVDIQAQGIPG
+518 QVGVNIQAQGIPG

-543 INVGGISANAKIT
+543 INVGGISANAKIS

-570 QANPDVGGQIK
+570 QANPDVGGQVT
-581 ASGQIQ
+581 ASGRVQ
-587 LASQGRVALN
+587 LAPQGRVALN
-597 VQAQNIPGDT
+597 VQAKNIPGDA
-607 IAKAYNSSPSITIG
+607 IAKAYNSSPDITIG
-621 NVLANANISGTLNNL
+621 NVSANANISGTLNNL

-641 VQAPSATYP
+641 VQAPNATYP
-650 TSGRVFVI
+650 TTGRVVVDQ
-658 KQGENIVFPDAVV
+658 QGENLVFPNAVL
-671 NVAGE
+671 NVAGG
-676 TIRARGQVAQQ
+676 TITAQGQLAQQ
-687 RWQAFVNAQQLQLS
+687 RWQAAVN
-701 RFGEIPP
+701 
-708 QFQGVLNNVALNL
+708 
-721 SGSTASFQPSSI
+721 T
-733 QAKGQARLNI
+733 
-743 AGGTVNLKNVS
+743 
-754 FDAGRWQVLAN
+754 
-765 VSQIQVNRF
+765 SQIQLNRF
-774 SPQLGGR
+774 SPQLRGR
-781 LNSNIQL
+781 LNSNLQL
-788 AGTAKS
+788 AGTTES

-803 GQIRVSQ
+803 GQINLPQ
-810 GLALLAQP
+810 GIAQLTQP
-818 LTAQFQWNGQQ
+818 LTAQFRWNGQQ
-829 IIVENASTPGLRA
+829 IIVENASTPGFTA

-847 IQTPPTGA
+847 IQSPSTGA
-855 PQITGFD
+855 PQIAGFD
-862 LNVLAENFNLQ
+862 LNVLAQNFNLQ

-889 DFKGKVTG
+889 DFNGKVTG
-897 TPDVPQANGNIR
+897 TPDVPQATGNIR

-933 QGASLRLAGKQDQI
+933 QGGSLRLAGKQDRI

-961 VQRDGAVTTGR
+961 VKRDEAVTTGR
-972 TEGDNLFINAQQFPI
+972 TEGDNLIINAQQFPI

-1001 LAGQLSGNLVVNL
+1001 LGGQLSGNLVVNL
-1014 NNYAIAGDVAIAK
+1014 NNYAIAGDVAIAG

-1038 RGNINYADGTASLA
+1038 RGTINYADGTASLA

-1066 GNVQTGN
+1066 GNVKAGN

-1082 FAQAKIQRLLQA
+1082 FDQARIQRLLQA
-1094 FNIFDFKDLG
+1094 FNIFDFQDFG

-1110 TLAGAEALP
+1110 TLAGAEVLDTNA
-1119 TESIS
+1119 IS
-1124 LPDADLKTQLAYF
+1124 LPNADLLTQLTYF
-1137 SNITTA
+1137 SKIRRLVAQQQQEERKETA
-1143 IAKERQAQTKQTPS
+1143 S
-1157 LPSLAELTGAL
+1157 LPTLAELTGAL
-1168 SGAITANGSLK
+1168 SGGITANGSLK

-1192 WQWGNYSIN
+1192 WQWGEYSIN
-1201 QVVAQGTFADG
+1201 QVVAQGNFADG

-1231 GQLGTDQLSGKLNVA
+1231 GQLGTEQLSGNLNVA
-1246 SLPLSLLEP
+1246 SLPLSLLQP
-1255 FIEKYPV
+1255 IIEQYPI
-1262 DITGNVNAD
+1262 DITGNVNAN
-1271 ATLAGSLQDPTVQGK
+1271 ATLGGSLQDPRVQGE

-1305 FDYNK
+1305 FDYND

-1316 STLLVTGTQ
+1316 SSLLVTGTQ
-1325 PVAVTG
+1325 PVTITG

-1339 AKVQPDS
+1339 AEVQPDS
-1346 NQISINANVQNE
+1346 NQISINANVNNE

-1363 NLLTNNQ
+1363 NLFTNNQ
-1370 VAWVDGQGKV
+1370 VAWVNGQGQV
-1380 DLNVQGTLTEP
+1380 DLNVQGTLNEP
-1391 VINGNAT
+1391 IINGNVT
-1398 FNNAT
+1398 LNDAT
-1403 FSAQALSDPLTNVTG
+1403 FSAKALSEPLTNVTG
-1418 TALFNGRTISVENIQ
+1418 TAQFNGNTVNVQGIQ
-1433 GNYNQGQVNVSGILP
+1433 GTYNEGQVSASGILP
-1448 IFDPQQ
+1448 ILQPQQ
-1454 AAANPLTV
+1454 AVANPLTV
-1462 SIADKLNFKLAGLYE
+1462 SIADKLNFEIAGLYE

-1483 VVIRGTA
+1483 IVLRGTA

-1496 GEIQLSNGQVIIG
+1496 GEIELSDGQVIIG
-1509 NSAAAKKKSTATAE
+1509 NSATGEKKSAATA
-1523 ADTKVINLDR
+1523 AANANVINLNR
-1533 QQLNPNATP
+1533 EEVNPNVTP
-1542 TADNNANPVV
+1542 TAESSANPVV
-1552 TADGS
+1552 TVEGS
-1557 TNPVATADAS
+1557 TKPVATADAS
-1567 SSAAT
+1567 TSTAT
-1572 PPNLPVEFADLKLI
+1572 PPNLPIEFADLRLI
-1586 LGKDI
+1586 LDDDVS
-1591 RVTTQSFLSFVP
+1591 VTSQSFLDSIP
-1603 GGAALSQPLLK
+1603 GAAVFSQPLLS
-1614 FDAKGD
+1614 FEAKGD
-1620 LTINGTLAKPL
+1620 LTINGTLGKPR

-1636 RLTGGG
+1636 RLTGGRV
-1642 LSLFSTQFTLAR
+1642 SLFSTEFTLER
-1654 GYEQTARFTPSQG
+1654 GYEQTARFIPSQG
-1667 LDPTLDVRLTAIVPE
+1667 LDPILDVRLLAIVPE
-1682 ASARNTQTL
+1682 TSAINNRIL
-1691 ESPLSSEVSDVSVN
+1691 ESPLSAEISDVSAT
-1705 NFGTLRSV
+1705 NFGTLRTV
-1713 TVQAR
+1713 RVQAR
-1718 VDGPASKLGEN
+1718 VDGPASELGEN

-1738 GKGEIV
+1738 SRGEIV

-1784 QAVGFSE
+1784 QAIGFSE
-1791 FRIFPTPSI
+1791 FRIFPTPITS
-1800 NNEDSKASR
+1800 NETTTASV
-1809 ASILNLSAEGVF
+1809 LNLSAEGVF
-1821 DISKNFSAS
+1821 DINRNFSAS
-1830 LSRALSSDDSF
+1830 LSRPLSSDESF
-1841 RLNVLYRVNDE
+1841 RYNVLYRLSDE

-1857 STDVGDDNQLQVEY
+1857 STNLGDENLFQVQY

>member
-1 MMTRSP
+1 MTRSP
-7 NPKKNQE
+7 NSENNQE

-21 LLLLART
+21 LLLLGRT

-42 GAWWARNYI
+42 GAWWARNYV

-93 TTSDQDRVV
+93 TPSDADRVV
-102 AKALE
+102 AKALD

-128 QPNVYVQQDKDG
+128 QPNVYIQQDKDG
-140 GWVTAQVKAGE
+140 RWVTAQVKAGE

-163 QIQDGKVELMPFAA
+163 QIQDGDIELVPFTA

-182 GSVILDQV
+182 GSVILDRV
-190 GGIARFSDGNQ
+190 GGIARFSDQNQ

-207 NTQFTKGGAAKI
+207 NTQFTRGGTAKI
-219 VGETQLKAQQTNL
+219 VGETLVKAQQTNL
-232 QLSAQNFQAS
+232 QLSAQNLQAS

-250 PIALQAGSLNADLGV
+250 PIALQAGYLNADLGV

-279 ATANQITAKIQN
+279 ATANQVTAKIQN
-291 IPQPISNFNGKFL
+291 IPQPVSNFNGKFL

-320 KVPILANGTINTKTG
+320 KVPIVANGTINTKTG
-335 FNVSAQIKP
+335 FNVSALIKP
-344 VTTKNIL
+344 VSAKNIL

-365 IQANVKI
+365 IQAKI
-372 LGALEQPVVSGT
+372 QVGGALEQPVVSGT
-384 VSNTKPIQVDRIQF
+384 VSNTKPIQVDRVQF
-398 NTVNTDFRL
+398 NTINTDFRL

-422 IIPAA
+422 IVPAA
-427 GGQITGGGQ
+427 GGEIIGGGQ
-436 ANLGTKDGV
+436 ANLGAKDGV

-457 ILARS
+457 ILART

-485 KQPLKLDISNVQIT
+485 KQPLKLDVSDVQIT
-499 PPAGGKITANGQI
+499 PPAGGQITANGQI

-518 EVGVDIQAQGIPG
+518 QVGVDIQAQGIPG
-531 NAIAQGYGISTP
+531 NAIAQGYSISTP

-556 GSLGTPLNVNVSRV
+556 GSLGTPLNVNVARV
-570 QANPDVGGQIK
+570 QANPDVGGQVT
-581 ASGQIQ
+581 ASGRVQ
-587 LASQGRVALN
+587 LAPQGRVALN
-597 VQAQNIPGDT
+597 VQAKNIPGDA

-621 NVLANANISGTLNNL
+621 NVSANADISGTLSNL
-636 QAVAR
+636 QTVAR

-650 TSGRVFVI
+650 TSGRVVVT

-671 NVAGE
+671 NVAGG
-676 TIRARGQVAQQ
+676 TITAQGQLAQQ
-687 RWQAFVNAQQLQLS
+687 RWQ
-701 RFGEIPP
+701 
-708 QFQGVLNNVALNL
+708 
-721 SGSTASFQPSSI
+721 GSVKT
-733 QAKGQARLNI
+733 
-743 AGGTVNLKNVS
+743 
-754 FDAGRWQVLAN
+754 
-765 VSQIQVNRF
+765 SQIQLSRF
-774 SPQLGGR
+774 SPQLRGR

-788 AGTAKS
+788 AGTTQS

-803 GQIRVSQ
+803 GQISLPQ
-810 GLALLAQP
+810 GVAQLAKP
-818 LTAQFQWNGQQ
+818 LTARFQWNGQQ
-829 IIVENASTPGLRA
+829 IIVENASTAGFTA

-847 IQTPPTGA
+847 IQSPPTGA
-855 PQITGFD
+855 PQIAGFD
-862 LNVLAENFNLQ
+862 LNVLAQNFNLQ
-873 NTGFKV
+873 NSGFKV

-889 DFKGKVTG
+889 DFNGKVTG

-917 LAFDPLLTGN
+917 LAFDRLLTGN

-933 QGASLRLAGKQDQI
+933 QGGSLRLAGKQDRI

-961 VQRDGAVTTGR
+961 VKRDQAVTTGR
-972 TEGDNLFINAQQFPI
+972 TEGDNLIINAQQFPI

-1001 LAGQLSGNLVVNL
+1001 LGGQLSGNLVVNL
-1014 NNYAIAGDVAIAK
+1014 NNYAIAGDVAIAG

-1052 NGQLRIGDSNIALS
+1052 NGLLRIGDSNIALS
-1066 GNVQTGN
+1066 GNVQAGN

-1082 FAQAKIQRLLQA
+1082 FAQANIQRLLQA
-1094 FNIFDFKDLG
+1094 FNIFDFQDLS

-1110 TLAGAEALP
+1110 TLAGAEALE
-1119 TESIS
+1119 TEPVS
-1124 LPDADLKTQLAYF
+1124 LPNADLKTQLAYF
-1137 SNITTA
+1137 SNVTTA
-1143 IAKERQAQTKQTPS
+1143 IAKEQQVEKKQTAS

-1179 SGLNVGFNFQGAN
+1179 SGLNVGFNFQGAK
-1192 WQWGNYSIN
+1192 WKWGNYSIN
-1201 QVVAQGTFADG
+1201 PVVAQGTFADG

-1219 SVGINQGLVAFS
+1219 SVGIDRGLVAFS
-1231 GQLGTDQLSGKLNVA
+1231 GQLGTDQVSGKLNVA

-1271 ATLAGSLQDPTVQGK
+1271 ATLAGSLQDPRVQGK

-1325 PVAVTG
+1325 PVAITG

-1346 NQISINANVQNE
+1346 NQINIDANVQNE

-1380 DLNVQGTLTEP
+1380 DLNVKGTLTEP
-1391 VINGNAT
+1391 IINGNAT

-1418 TALFNGRTISVENIQ
+1418 TALFNGRTVSVENIQ
-1433 GNYNQGQVNVSGILP
+1433 GNYNQGQVTASGILP
-1448 IFDPQQ
+1448 IFDAQQ

-1496 GEIQLSNGQVIIG
+1496 GEIQLSDGQVIIG
-1509 NSAAAKKKSTATAE
+1509 NSPTTAKKSAATAE
-1523 ADTKVINLDR
+1523 SNTKVINLDR
-1533 QQLNPNATP
+1533 QQVNPNATP
-1542 TADNNANPVV
+1542 TADNNANSVATV
-1552 TADGS
+1552 DGS
-1557 TNPVATADAS
+1557 TNSVVTVDGSTQPVATTDAS
-1567 SSAAT
+1567 TNTAT
-1572 PPNLPVEFADLKLI
+1572 PPNLPVTFADLKLI

-1603 GGAALSQPLLK
+1603 GGAALSQPLLR
-1614 FDAKGD
+1614 FDATGD

-1636 RLTGGG
+1636 RLTGGR
-1642 LSLFSTQFTLAR
+1642 LSLFSTEFTLAR

-1718 VDGPASKLGEN
+1718 VNGPASKLGEN

-1738 GKGEIV
+1738 SKGEIV

-1800 NNEDSKASR
+1800 NNDESKTSR

-1821 DISKNFSAS
+1821 DINKNFSAS
-1830 LSRALSSDDSF
+1830 LSRALSSDESF
-1841 RLNVLYRVNDE
+1841 RFNVLYRVNDE

-1857 STDVGDDNQLQVEY
+1857 STDVGDENQLQVEY